1 MKSYIFAFFAI
12 TFYSA
17 SFSPNLVTLTPK
29 EIKNDLEQDEQHVES
44 ITEQFKNLY
53 ENNERLT
60 IEHLE
65 LLKERSPDEQSI
77 LIQEIC
83 SGIKN
88 SKFLKIIYLSA
99 EDLNLFSE
107 DLFITTVEAFSRN
120 NTPDLKTLVIKP
132 TDSDWI
138 NRINSNNG
146 FKSYDSINPS
156 DEDKLAFKIIRD
168 RVRPLKSSHC
178 LLLENITGFAK
189 RAETDV
195 VFFRKE
201 PNTLRELCVNK
212 LKTNNK

>member
-132 TDSDWI
+132 TDSD
-138 NRINSNNG
+138 
-146 FKSYDSINPS
+146 
-156 DEDKLAFKIIRD
+156 
-168 RVRPLKSSHC
+168 
-178 LLLENITGFAK
+178 
-189 RAETDV
+189 
-195 VFFRKE
+195 
-201 PNTLRELCVNK
+201 
-212 LKTNNK
+212 